1 MLKEFDD
8 AMRSA
13 AELVANVDR
22 DVRKKLVRV
31 AGREERYS
39 EKFVTLLDERLDGFA
54 DGGLS
59 WNVATHVSDKQ
70 SGQETATGADLFVS
84 VTMDFR
90 GLYVQKGFQAQA
102 KINKNKKFGLTVDPK
117 PRLLGQCET
126 MLSNSDSSFVFAY
139 GEQDTK
145 ILSARSVL
153 EAGDNSLTTLKTQRT
168 DDFYY
173 DFFIC
178 RTGDRNLY
186 AENEADLQS
195 LVDEIHYGSA
205 ALISVSDG
213 ETAPRIRR
221 RTRKRRS

>member
-1 MLKEFDD
+1 MLKEFED

-31 AGREERYS
+31 TGREERYS
-39 EKFVTLLDERLDGFA
+39 EKFVTLLDERLDGFS

-59 WNVATHVSDKQ
+59 WNVVTHVSDKQ
-70 SGQETATGADLFVS
+70 SGQESATGADLFVS

-90 GLYVQKGFQAQA
+90 GMYVQKGFQAQA
-102 KINKNKKFGLTVDPK
+102 KVNKNKKFGLTVDSK
-117 PRLLGQCET
+117 PRLLRQCKT

-139 GEQDTK
+139 GEQATK

-153 EAGDNSLTTLKTQRT
+153 EAGDNSLTKLKTQRT

-178 RTGDRNLY
+178 RSGDRSLY
-186 AENEADLQS
+186 AGNEADLQS
-195 LVDEIHYGSA
+195 LVDAIHYGSA
-205 ALISVSDG
+205 ALISVSDA
-213 ETAPRIRR
+213 ETTPSVRR
-221 RTRKRRS
+221 RTRKRKS

>member
-31 AGREERYS
+31 TGREERYS
-39 EKFVTLLDERLDGFA
+39 EKFVTLLDERLDGFS

-102 KINKNKKFGLTVDPK
+102 KINKNKKFGLTVDSK

-153 EAGDNSLTTLKTQRT
+153 EAGANSLTTLKTQRT

-173 DFFIC
+173 DLFIC

-205 ALISVSDG
+205 ALISVSDA